1 MDCLALP
8 PLKVRSHDIVWQGR
22 GNQFWSSILKALG
35 LSRKA
40 STVKQRGR
48 VTPIRIRQLTSQALG
63 EATFVSSRHN
73 SARHRAQPVRTNP
86 LDSVSKAVSANAGT
100 VGRQAAVIAAA
111 SGLILSMGLPANAA
125 DTTAGVSA
133 STESGSAQ
141 TALAVTAAPTAT
153 VSFERPVIKTTPAP
167 KVETVRAQSTASE
180 TGARAAATEAAASKL
195 ADTVSSAAASGL
207 AALAYTGIGHPY
219 LWGGTTP
226 NGWDCSGFTQWVYAQ
241 AGISIPRTNAWT
253 AMRPTATPA
262 PGDLVM
268 QNGGA
273 HVGIYVGNGMMIS
286 ALNPSQGTLL
296 HSAASTGSSSFFT
309 MAP

>member
-1 MDCLALP
+1 M
-8 PLKVRSHDIVWQGR
+8 
-22 GNQFWSSILKALG
+22 
-35 LSRKA
+35 
-40 STVKQRGR
+40 
-48 VTPIRIRQLTSQALG
+48 
-63 EATFVSSRHN
+63 
-73 SARHRAQPVRTNP
+73 
-86 LDSVSKAVSANAGT
+86 SKAVSANAGT

-141 TALAVTAAPTAT
+141 AALAVTAAPTAT
-153 VSFERPVIKTTPAP
+153 VSFERPVVKTTAAP
-167 KVETVRAQSTASE
+167 KIETVRAQSTASE
-180 TGARAAATEAAASKL
+180 TGAARTLAASKL
-195 ADTVSSAAASGL
+195 ADTISSAAASGL
-207 AALAYTGIGHPY
+207 AAIAYTGIGHPY
-219 LWGGTTP
+219 VWGGTTP

-241 AGISIPRTNAWT
+241 AGISIPRVNAWT
-253 AMRPTATPA
+253 AMKPTSTPA

-296 HSAASTGSSSFFT
+296 HSVASTGGGSYFT
-309 MAP
+309 MN

>member
-1 MDCLALP
+1 M
-8 PLKVRSHDIVWQGR
+8 
-22 GNQFWSSILKALG
+22 
-35 LSRKA
+35 
-40 STVKQRGR
+40 
-48 VTPIRIRQLTSQALG
+48 
-63 EATFVSSRHN
+63 SSRHN

-86 LDSVSKAVSANAGT
+86 LGSVSKAVSANAGT

-111 SGLILSMGLPANAA
+111 SGLILTMGLPANAA

-141 TALAVTAAPTAT
+141 AALAVTAAPTAT
-153 VSFERPVIKTTPAP
+153 VSFERPVVKTTAAP
-167 KVETVRAQSTASE
+167 VIERVRAQSTATE
-180 TGARAAATEAAASKL
+180 TAAQAADVTKDASAKL
-195 ADTVSSAAASGL
+195 ADSVSSAAASGL
-207 AALAYTGIGHPY
+207 AAIAYTGIGHPY

-253 AMRPTATPA
+253 VMRPTSTPS

-286 ALNPSQGTLL
+286 ALNPSQGTML
-296 HSAASTGSSSFFT
+296 HAAAATGTSSYFT
-309 MAP
+309 LAR

>member
-1 MDCLALP
+1 M
-8 PLKVRSHDIVWQGR
+8 
-22 GNQFWSSILKALG
+22 
-35 LSRKA
+35 
-40 STVKQRGR
+40 
-48 VTPIRIRQLTSQALG
+48 
-63 EATFVSSRHN
+63 
-73 SARHRAQPVRTNP
+73 
-86 LDSVSKAVSANAGT
+86 SKAVSANAGT

-111 SGLILSMGLPANAA
+111 SGLILTMGLPANAA

-141 TALAVTAAPTAT
+141 AALAVTAAPTAT
-153 VSFERPVIKTTPAP
+153 VSFERPVVKTTAAP
-167 KVETVRAQSTASE
+167 VIERVRAQSTATE
-180 TGARAAATEAAASKL
+180 TAAQAADVTKDASAKL
-195 ADTVSSAAASGL
+195 ADSVSSAAASGL
-207 AALAYTGIGHPY
+207 AAIAYTGIGHPY

-253 AMRPTATPA
+253 VMRPTSTPS

-286 ALNPSQGTLL
+286 ALNPSQGTML
-296 HSAASTGSSSFFT
+296 HAAAATGTSSYFT
-309 MAP
+309 LAR

>member
-1 MDCLALP
+1 M
-8 PLKVRSHDIVWQGR
+8 
-22 GNQFWSSILKALG
+22 
-35 LSRKA
+35 
-40 STVKQRGR
+40 
-48 VTPIRIRQLTSQALG
+48 
-63 EATFVSSRHN
+63 
-73 SARHRAQPVRTNP
+73 
-86 LDSVSKAVSANAGT
+86 SKAVSANAGT

-125 DTTAGVSA
+125 DTTAGISA

-153 VSFERPVIKTTPAP
+153 VSFERPAVKTTAAP
-167 KVETVRAQSTASE
+167 KPVTVRAKSTASD
-180 TGARAAATEAAASKL
+180 AATSAAGAADTAAGKL
-195 ADTVSSAAASGL
+195 AGAVSSAATSGL
-207 AALAYTGIGHPY
+207 AAIAYTGIGHPY

-253 AMRPTATPA
+253 IMQPTSAPV

-286 ALNPSQGTLL
+286 ALNPSQGTQLL
-296 HSAASTGSSSFFT
+296 PVAATGTSAYFHLG
-309 MAP
+309 